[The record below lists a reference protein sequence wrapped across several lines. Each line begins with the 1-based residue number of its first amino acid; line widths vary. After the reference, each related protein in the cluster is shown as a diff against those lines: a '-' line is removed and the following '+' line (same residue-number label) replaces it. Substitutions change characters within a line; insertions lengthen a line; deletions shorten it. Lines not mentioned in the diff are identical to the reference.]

1 MTSLLITVLITTYNY
16 GRFIEEAIDSVM
28 SQDFPLDKVQIL
40 VVDDGST
47 DDTSERVKKYGS
59 DVEYLYKPNG
69 GQASALNFGMANARG
84 EVVSLLDADDL
95 FLPGKLARLAEVFE
109 KDPALG
115 MAYHRFEEWHVA
127 TGERGE
133 YTFVPLSGDV
143 RTMPDFFL
151 RYHPMATSCTS
162 YRRTSLAP
170 LLPIPEE
177 IRMLADGYFVL
188 LIPFLAPVLAIPEIH
203 AVYRLH
209 GTNSFYSDERKIPAQ
224 ALRKRLQQWQ
234 ILMGAAKKWLADN
247 GRTRKELSVRCF
259 LDRWTLHDEELEFRI
274 HSPGRLRF
282 FFFLF
287 RQNHT
292 FSPLQTWRLTLINYA
307 YATLSL
313 VFGYGNAQRL
323 SEWRDWAIRT
333 FQSVF
338 ARVSKE
344 TK

>member
-1 MTSLLITVLITTYNY
+1 MATPLFTVLITTYNY

-59 DVEYLYKPNG
+59 QVEYLYKPNG

-84 EVVSLLDADDL
+84 EIVALLDADDL

-115 MAYHRFEEWHVA
+115 MAYHRFQEWHVD

-151 RYHPMATSCTS
+151 GYHPMATSCTS

-170 LLPIPEE
+170 LLPIPEG

-188 LIPFLAPVLAIPEIH
+188 LIPFLAPVLAISEFH

-209 GTNSFYSDERKIPAQ
+209 GTNSFYADERQIPAE

-234 ILMGAAKKWLADN
+234 ILMGATKEWLEN
-247 GRTRKELSVRCF
+247 SGRTRKELSVRCF
-259 LDRWTLHDEELEFRI
+259 LDRWALHDEELGFRL
-274 HSPGRLRF
+274 HPPGRLRF
-282 FFFLF
+282 FLFLV
-287 RQNHT
+287 RHNHT
-292 FSPLQTWRLTLINYA
+292 FRSLQTWRLTLANYV
-307 YATLSL
+307 YALLSL
-313 VFGYGNAQRL
+313 IFGYGNARRMN
-323 SEWRDWAIRT
+323 EWRDWAIRT
-333 FQSVF
+333 FRSVF
-338 ARVSKE
+338 ASVSKE
-344 TK
+344 MK